1 MSLPE
6 LLGQVSETFL
16 YWVGD
21 AKHPVVMLF
30 SQSYGPKQLVFLQ
43 PFRVLLWLSS
53 ASTPGFTVKLS
64 RRK

>member
-6 LLGQVSETFL
+6 LLGQVSSSIG
-16 YWVGD
+16 WGD
-21 AKHPVVMLF
+21 ARYPVVMLF
-30 SQSYGPKQLVFLQ
+30 SQSYGPKQLTFLQ

-64 RRK
+64 RGK